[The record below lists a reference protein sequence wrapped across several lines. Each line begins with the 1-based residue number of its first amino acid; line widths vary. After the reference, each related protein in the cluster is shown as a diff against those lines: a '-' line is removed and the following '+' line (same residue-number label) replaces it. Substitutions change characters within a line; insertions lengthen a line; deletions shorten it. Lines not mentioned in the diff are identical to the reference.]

1 MLSLRC
7 LLFLSLPLF
16 FTLNSQAN
24 DQLVFRYH
32 KCNNDLGNF
41 TDGSTYQNNLATVLK
56 NIYSNKEIDYGFY
69 NFSYGQKPD
78 KVSAIGFCR
87 GDLNPNDCR
96 DCLKSSAVLLTD
108 RCPIQKEAIGYY
120 DLCMLRYS
128 NASIFGVMDTDTGYV
143 YDIENKTGVDD
154 AFSQTLNGLLD
165 ELKSTAA
172 EGDWRKKFGIKSV
185 KVNESN
191 NNNNETI
198 YGLVQCTPDLTKK
211 SCTKCLDSAYGKFST
226 WCKDMKGCLYMGP
239 SCSVRYDIV
248 QFYQSIVNRT
258 ESPAPRPSQALPPK
272 SASTNS
278 TESPAPQPS
287 QALPPK
293 STSTNSTE
301 SPASQP
307 SQALA
312 PKTASTNSTNTE
324 SPAPQPSQTLAP
336 KTASTNSTNTSPG
349 LGKSKKLRTVIT
361 IGIVVVA
368 VFGLN

>member
-211 SCTKCLDSAYGKFST
+211 SCTKCLDSAYGRSHQHHGHRKHFLLNLHQQT
-226 WCKDMKGCLYMGP
+226 
-239 SCSVRYDIV
+239 R
-248 QFYQSIVNRT
+248 QSRQHH
-258 ESPAPRPSQALPPK
+258 SPLKHFPLNLHQPTPQSRRHHSHLKHLLLKQHRQTPPTQNHQHHSLLK
-272 SASTNS
+272 HLLLKLH
-278 TESPAPQPS
+278 QPI
-287 QALPPK
+287 PPIHL
-293 STSTNSTE
+293 
-301 SPASQP
+301 QD
-307 SQALA
+307 
-312 PKTASTNSTNTE
+312 
-324 SPAPQPSQTLAP
+324 
-336 KTASTNSTNTSPG
+336 
-349 LGKSKKLRTVIT
+349 
-361 IGIVVVA
+361 
-368 VFGLN
+368 